1 MKLLF
6 LTISLI
12 LSSVFAKGQNQK
24 LVGDCTVTF
33 AITGN
38 NATTNNNLKDAVK
51 TFYIRGKLSRVDIN
65 SSAYQQ
71 SVIYNNTTGDA
82 VILQQVGTNKY
93 MSRLTP
99 EQWNQK
105 NNSYLGATFTYSG
118 ETKTILGYE
127 CKKGVATLKSG
138 GSFTFY
144 YAPGILPSAT
154 ENPYQFKD
162 IPGFVLQYEI
172 AEKSNT
178 STITYTASKIDFSPV
193 PASKFDIPTAGYI
206 VRDN

>member
-1 MKLLF
+1 M
-6 LTISLI
+6 
-12 LSSVFAKGQNQK
+12 SVAFFAQGQNQK
-24 LVGDCTVTF
+24 LVGDCTVTYTI
-33 AITGN
+33 AGN
-38 NATTNNNLKDAVK
+38 NSTTNSNLKDAVK
-51 TFYIRGKLSRVDIN
+51 TFYIRGKLSRTDIT
-65 SSAYQQ
+65 SAAYQQ

-82 VILQQVGTNKY
+82 VILQQVGANKY
-93 MSRLTP
+93 MTKLTP

-105 NNSYLGATFTYSG
+105 NSNYSG
-118 ETKTILGYE
+118 VTFAFSNDAKTILGYG
-127 CKKGVATLKSG
+127 CKKGTATLKN
-138 GSFTFY
+138 GSSFSFY
-144 YAPGILPSAT
+144 YTPDILPSAT

-172 AEKSNT
+172 AEKGST